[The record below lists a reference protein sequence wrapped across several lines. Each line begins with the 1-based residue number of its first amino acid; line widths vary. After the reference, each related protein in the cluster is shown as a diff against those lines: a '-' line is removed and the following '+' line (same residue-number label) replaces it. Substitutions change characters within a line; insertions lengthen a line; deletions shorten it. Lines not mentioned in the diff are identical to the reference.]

1 MTSVIYLYSKFTE
14 ELLLLSAAAFFT
26 LLSSYCYQWVI
37 KKRRLGA
44 ARNEIPAAVVKV
56 YLNQLIHEAQFV
68 RTQLFGLANN
78 LPEGSGVDPAELLS
92 RLAQNTPSAAGSSA
106 GSALDGI
113 IPSDLEDRLKSMQ
126 SKLAEKESIVVNI
139 NVEKSKLLEE
149 IENLRHNQK
158 AMQNASSSAPDD
170 LLKKVKELEAR
181 LEEYSLFE
189 DDLANLKRLQQENIQ
204 LKKRL
209 EGIGGSLSATP
220 AAQAQAPAPAPT
232 LTAVPDPAPA
242 SARPAPSES
251 LSFREPQAPVP
262 APASIA
268 PSGKDANQD
277 AIDALLNGLPATP
290 PVQTES
296 ELRNAPK
303 DEFENLVTSVESSIA
318 AEAKAEP
325 SVALAPA
332 PAAPGAPTTVSMSPP
347 PPESIPAMPGP
358 APVSQEPLSAKS
370 DEELLKEFE
379 NLLNS

>member
-1 MTSVIYLYSKFTE
+1 MTSFIYLYSKFTE

-68 RTQLFGLANN
+68 RTQLFGLVNN

-92 RLAQNTPSAAGSSA
+92 RLGQATPPAPSA

-149 IENLRHNQK
+149 IENLRQNQK

-209 EGIGGSLSATP
+209 EGIGGTLAAAPVAPTP
-220 AAQAQAPAPAPT
+220 AAPTPAPAPT
-232 LTAVPDPAPA
+232 LTAVPEPASVSSAPA
-242 SARPAPSES
+242 ASES
-251 LSFREPQAPVP
+251 LSFREPQAPAS
-262 APASIA
+262 APAAIA
-268 PSGKDANQD
+268 PAGKDASQD
-277 AIDALLNGLPATP
+277 AIDALLNGVPATP

-296 ELRNAPK
+296 ELKSAPK

-318 AEAKAEP
+318 GELKAEP
-325 SVALAPA
+325 SPAPVAPA
-332 PAAPGAPTTVSMSPP
+332 TVSMSPP